1 MCGRLST
8 LRLNLTP
15 GSRSFDS
22 AFVMLLLPACS
33 MTHYKNR
40 LAGKINAGDSS
51 SPGVDSRQHSD
62 PTPRSSRGPDSAT
75 RTRSPSNAWP
85 QAYPG
90 PVPTAI
96 ASAFEFEF
104 DARITINIIKN
115 KNKIHMTMIMSNALT
130 SCTARPTSSSVV
142 VSLTFEY

>member
-8 LRLNLTP
+8 LRLSLTP

-40 LAGKINAGDSS
+40 LARKINAGDSS

-90 PVPTAI
+90 TVPTAI
-96 ASAFEFEF
+96 ASAFEF
-104 DARITINIIKN
+104 DARITINII

>member
-90 PVPTAI
+90 TVPTAI
-96 ASAFEFEF
+96 ASAF
-104 DARITINIIKN
+104 ARITINIIKN